1 MIILSKS
8 SRNATKEK
16 LYKLRLALEYAKKEK
31 DNELK
36 VMKIE
41 EDIKQVRDKI
51 KQEAFENARKGR

>member
-1 MIILSKS
+1 MSKS